1 MRNDNYLIIDFEK
14 KLKMINKEQE
24 EKLKK
29 FIELFKGYS
38 KTKDFEEDMIDRKE
52 REYFFSRLNWKTAGE
67 LDEFLFGEMISK
79 LWASQIW
86 SNKDYLIKKIISQNN
101 FEDLKLEL
109 WNLLFADSDI
119 SQRYDTFIEE
129 IKGLGPSSIT
139 ELLCFTNPKEYGIWN
154 DKARKALKILK
165 FERELPLNKYKI
177 MGIEYKKFNEIL
189 KQIAIKL
196 KANGFKDVD
205 LLFVDYFLY
214 EVWRKGDIKEKE
226 KIEREEGFVFDHDE
240 TRDHIKEI
248 GEALGFDT
256 ETEKKIAHGS
266 VVDVVWKAK
275 IANLGVVMYVFE
287 VQKGGSP
294 DSIVINLQK
303 ARNNQSVQKLI
314 VVSDN
319 NQIDKIKKEIE
330 EISKDLNKSFSFWN
344 VKDVEN
350 TYQKLTEVVRSIDKL
365 DLVKDEFE
373 IEKS

>member
-1 MRNDNYLIIDFEK
+1 VRNDNYLIIDFEK